1 MAGFRLIPKDQKFID
16 LFIADGE
23 NLLAAARELE
33 QLLRVYD
40 NLDARVQRIR
50 ELEHKGDEIDNELE
64 ERLERAFVTPFDRE
78 DIHELSARLDDVC
91 DGIQETAETLV
102 LYGVKQPTPAAKE
115 LGAILAAQAAAG
127 RELIAGQ
134 RIEVEG
140 FQVLHAADMQFRGQT
155 HLLHVALDPA
165 DLSLPSLRRVF
176 EAAYLHRFGIELP
189 AIGAVLVNLKTSVIG
204 RRRTFPPRRLALRA
218 QAGEGPVGE
227 RPVRFAG
234 RWLPTPVWRRE
245 GLAPGAVIDGPALV
259 EQMDTTTVLE
269 PGDRAETDVHG
280 NLVIRV
286 AALQP

>member
-33 QLLRVYD
+33 QMLDVYD

-115 LGAILAAQAAAG
+115 LGSLLAAQAD
-127 RELIAGQ
+127 ELAQ
-134 RIEVEG
+134 
-140 FQVLHAADMQFRGQT
+140 
-155 HLLHVALDPA
+155 
-165 DLSLPSLRRVF
+165 
-176 EAAYLHRFGIELP
+176 
-189 AIGAVLVNLKTSVIG
+189 
-204 RRRTFPPRRLALRA
+204 ALRKIEGLKGLEPHLKRVHELENQA
-218 QAGEGPVGE
+218 DGLSRAAIAALFQDGQEALEVIKWRDIYHALEEAIDAAEDAGE
-227 RPVRFAG
+227 
-234 RWLPTPVWRRE
+234 
-245 GLAPGAVIDGPALV
+245 
-259 EQMDTTTVLE
+259 VLE
-269 PGDRAETDVHG
+269 RMLHKGS
-280 NLVIRV
+280 
-286 AALQP
+286 

>member
-33 QLLRVYD
+33 QLLSVYD

-115 LGAILAAQAAAG
+115 LGAILAAQAE
-127 RELIAGQ
+127 ELAQ
-134 RIEVEG
+134 
-140 FQVLHAADMQFRGQT
+140 
-155 HLLHVALDPA
+155 
-165 DLSLPSLRRVF
+165 
-176 EAAYLHRFGIELP
+176 
-189 AIGAVLVNLKTSVIG
+189 
-204 RRRTFPPRRLALRA
+204 ALRKIEGLKGLEPHLKRVHDLENQA
-218 QAGEGPVGE
+218 DGLSRAAIAALFQDGQEALEVIKWRDIYHALEEAIDAAEDAGE
-227 RPVRFAG
+227 
-234 RWLPTPVWRRE
+234 
-245 GLAPGAVIDGPALV
+245 
-259 EQMDTTTVLE
+259 VLE
-269 PGDRAETDVHG
+269 RMLHKGS
-280 NLVIRV
+280 
-286 AALQP
+286 